1 MKQVF
6 FSFSFLFLFIT
17 TLFGQLTPGNMV
29 ILRVGDGSST
39 LNSNSRPLSLR
50 EINQS
55 GSNVSSYDVPTT
67 DSGSNYRMTLRG
79 SADTEFCI
87 NLTQDATKVV
97 FPGYVVDPGTNNPHS
112 TSSSTIP
119 RGLGYM
125 DNTGA
130 FNTSTTTT
138 DYSALAIRGV
148 TSYSGTNFYSTG
160 EQNVTTTDGV
170 RYFSTV
176 GGSGGGSQI
185 FDGNTR
191 GIHISTYLGSD
202 GNLKK
207 VLVANGAG
215 SVVAY
220 GTYQDTL
227 PTTSVSG
234 NNFGLTTDGN
244 IIDFLLLD
252 GDASVTGAD
261 LLYVAYRPAT
271 DGDDVLAKYS
281 YDGTSWTFRGSLIRT
296 SPSSN
301 RFYCQSIN
309 GYKNS
314 SGNVVLFI
322 TGNTISSPGNALY
335 TFTDTQSRTSNI
347 SSN

>member
-170 RYFSTV
+170 RYFSMV
-176 GGSGGGSQI
+176 GGSGAVLRFLMATPEVFI
-185 FDGNTR
+185 F
-191 GIHISTYLGSD
+191 
-202 GNLKK
+202 
-207 VLVANGAG
+207 
-215 SVVAY
+215 
-220 GTYQDTL
+220 
-227 PTTSVSG
+227 
-234 NNFGLTTDGN
+234 
-244 IIDFLLLD
+244 
-252 GDASVTGAD
+252 
-261 LLYVAYRPAT
+261 RPIWAQMAT
-271 DGDDVLAKYS
+271 
-281 YDGTSWTFRGSLIRT
+281 
-296 SPSSN
+296 
-301 RFYCQSIN
+301 
-309 GYKNS
+309 
-314 SGNVVLFI
+314 
-322 TGNTISSPGNALY
+322 
-335 TFTDTQSRTSNI
+335 
-347 SSN
+347 